1 MHATTPVIAIV
12 DDDGSVRRALR
23 RLVLS
28 MSYQPT
34 DFASGEEFL
43 QSVRESAPQCVI
55 LDLHMPGLSGLD
67 VLNRLRLSDEAVPAI
82 IVTANSQPELR
93 AECLAAGAAAF
104 LQKPLD
110 GQVLSET
117 IAAALAGSGN

>member
-1 MHATTPVIAIV
+1 MHSTTPVIAIV

-23 RLVLS
+23 RLVQL
-28 MSYQPT
+28 MSYEPA
-34 DFASGEEFL
+34 DYASGEEFL
-43 QSVRESAPQCVI
+43 QSVRESAPKCVI

-67 VLNRLRLSDEAVPAI
+67 VLNRLRLADEDVPAI

-110 GQVLSET
+110 SDVLL
-117 IAAALAGSGN
+117 AALNEALSK

>member
-1 MHATTPVIAIV
+1 MQSTTPVIAIV

-28 MSYQPT
+28 MSYQPA

-43 QSVRESAPQCVI
+43 DSLQHGVPDCAI
-55 LDLHMPGLSGLD
+55 LDLHMPGLTGLD
-67 VLNRLRLSDEAVPAI
+67 LLNRLRASDLNVPAI
-82 IVTANSQPELR
+82 IVTANQQPEMR
-93 AECLAAGAAAF
+93 TRCLSAGAIAY

-110 GQVLSET
+110 SEILSQR
-117 IAAALAGSGN
+117 IKAALAAVQ

>member
-28 MSYQPT
+28 MSYQPA

-43 QSVRESAPQCVI
+43 QSVEESAPQCVI

-67 VLNRLRLSDEAVPAI
+67 VLNRLRLADEDVPAI
-82 IVTANSQPELR
+82 IITANSQPELR

-110 GQVLSET
+110 SVVLL
-117 IAAALAGSGN
+117 AAVNKALSK